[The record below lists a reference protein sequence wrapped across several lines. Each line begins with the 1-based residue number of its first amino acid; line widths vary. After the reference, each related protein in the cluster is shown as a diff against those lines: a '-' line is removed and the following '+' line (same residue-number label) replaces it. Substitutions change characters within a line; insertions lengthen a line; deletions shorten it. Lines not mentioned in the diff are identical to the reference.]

1 MASEGAQLPDIAGA
15 MIEST
20 AVADWLVVTPVALPL
35 LAGALLVM
43 LRRQLAMQAWIANFV
58 LFANLIACGAL
69 AWRVAVEGPLAMTMG
84 RWLPPFG
91 ISFAADLT
99 GVILTATA
107 ALVALACGIYA
118 TSDIDGTRSRYG
130 FYPFFLLMIA
140 GVNGAFLTGDVFNL
154 YVWFEVLLIA
164 SFGLIVLGS
173 EPAQLD
179 GALKYAFLNL
189 VATTL
194 FLIATGYVY
203 GTFGTL
209 NMADLTVKIAE
220 APDNAPVTTI
230 AALYLMAFAMKAAA
244 FPLNFWLPASYHTPR
259 IVVSAVFAGLLTK
272 VGVYALLR
280 IVVML
285 FAGER
290 GQFAEW
296 IAWIAFATMILGVMG
311 ALAQNDI
318 RRLIAFLVISGI
330 GAMLAGAALA
340 GPHALPGAIVY
351 AAHSMI
357 VMAGLFLA
365 AGVVGKRAGTFD
377 LRALGGFYA
386 ASPWFAACFLIFCF
400 SVAGL
405 PPLSGFWPKVMLV
418 KGALLP
424 GAWWLAAAILVSA
437 LLTSMAAIRVWL
449 FAFWRGGPEGTRDGA
464 EAWKIEPYSGG
475 SRLASGASIAI
486 LLVATVLLGV
496 FPETLIRLSGEAAA
510 GLTSPQGYVD
520 AVFGGPQ

>member
-1 MASEGAQLPDIAGA
+1 MAADSEHLPQIAGA

-20 AVADWLVVTPVALPL
+20 ATADWLVVAPVVVPL
-35 LAGALLVM
+35 LTGAFLVM
-43 LRRQLAMQAWIANFV
+43 LRKQVGIQAWIGNLCLV
-58 LFANLIACGAL
+58 LNLVFCAAL
-69 AWRVAVEGPLAMTMG
+69 LWRVAETGPLAMTMG

-99 GVILTATA
+99 GVILAATA

-130 FYPFFLLMIA
+130 FFPFFLLMMA
-140 GVNGAFLTGDVFNL
+140 GVNGAFLTGDIFNL

-173 EPAQLD
+173 EPVQLD

-194 FLIATGYVY
+194 FLIATGYIY

-209 NMADLTVKIAE
+209 NMADLTDRIAQ

-280 IVVML
+280 VLVMM
-285 FAGER
+285 FAAER

-296 IAWIAFATMILGVMG
+296 IGWIAIATMLLGVMG

-318 RRLIAFLVISGI
+318 RRLVAYLVISGI
-330 GAMLAGAALA
+330 GAMLAGVALT
-340 GPHALPGAIVY
+340 GPHALPGAIFY

-365 AGVVGKRAGTFD
+365 AGVIGTRAGTFD

-386 ASPWFAACFLIFCF
+386 ASPWLAGAFLVMCF

-405 PPLSGFWPKVMLV
+405 PPLSGFWPKIMLV

-437 LLTSMAAIRVWL
+437 LLTSMAIIRVWL

-464 EAWKIEPYSGG
+464 EAWSLPPLEG
-475 SRLASGASIAI
+475 SAKFASAASIAI
-486 LLVATVLLGV
+486 LLGATVLLGV
-496 FPETLIRLSGEAAA
+496 LPENLVDLSGEAAR
-510 GLTSPQGYVD
+510 GLITPQPYVD
-520 AVFGGPQ
+520 AVFGEQQ